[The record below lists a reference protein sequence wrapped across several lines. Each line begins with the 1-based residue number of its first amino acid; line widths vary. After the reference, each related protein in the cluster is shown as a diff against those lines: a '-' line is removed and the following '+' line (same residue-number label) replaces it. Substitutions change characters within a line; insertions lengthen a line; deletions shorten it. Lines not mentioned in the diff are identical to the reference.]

1 MPLDLSD
8 VVAKSLE
15 EISAIDDHI
24 AALAEQ
30 AKQARLDAM
39 KPFLDVL
46 AKSGLVSII
55 TVRGSTPGFN
65 DGEPCEHSYET
76 YVNIA
81 DHADDEIDTKY
92 IDDAEDFY
100 GTLESRHASTE
111 GFRERNREKCAAIG
125 HVYDR
130 PEKKVMD
137 AIETLITETVD
148 ADNGTDYQVTYV
160 LKDGA
165 FEVHTDD
172 YDCGY

>member
-8 VVAKSLE
+8 VVAKSLT
-15 EISAIDDHI
+15 EISAIGDNI

-76 YVNIA
+76 FVNIA
-81 DHADDEIDTKY
+81 DHANEEIDTKY
-92 IDDAEDFY
+92 IKDAKDFY
-100 GTLESRHASTE
+100 GTLESKYTDEE
-111 GFRERNREKCAAIG
+111 GWEERNRVKCAAIG
-125 HVYDR
+125 HIYDQ
-130 PEKKVMD
+130 PEKKVVD

-148 ADNGTDYQVTYV
+148 NDNGTDYQVTCV

-165 FEVHTDD
+165 FEVHTDS